1 MPPVCGLTTGGACG
15 RPSWGDESRARI
27 QAGGGRGS
35 SARPEWP
42 AAIWGSGAGPGRDAQ
57 LGGQLAEEHLPRSP
71 VHLAQEESF
80 HGCAR
85 LETASSRL
93 EDEVPPP
100 PPVSGR
106 RGADMETE
114 AEMSPRGQDSGV
126 AAAAGSPERDM
137 GWPLRDGLRDG
148 PPCPGS
154 GLPSEAR
161 RGRVHRSE
169 PPRLW
174 RSVTQPTTPGLG
186 VRVVPA
192 QGAGRSGEPRGGGSQ
207 QSRPPAM

>member
-1 MPPVCGLTTGGACG
+1 
-15 RPSWGDESRARI
+15 
-27 QAGGGRGS
+27 
-35 SARPEWP
+35 
-42 AAIWGSGAGPGRDAQ
+42 
-57 LGGQLAEEHLPRSP
+57 
-71 VHLAQEESF
+71 
-80 HGCAR
+80 
-85 LETASSRL
+85 
-93 EDEVPPP
+93 
-100 PPVSGR
+100 
-106 RGADMETE
+106 METE

-126 AAAAGSPERDM
+126 AAAAGSPERDV

-207 QSRPPAM
+207 QSRLQRCEEGRPWEPAGGDRQGPCRWPRAQASPSR